1 MEFAMPCTGL
11 VVKFLWCVIAFYRSL
26 KRVKDEIIFASSRFL
41 INEKYILENYAECKA
56 VTRNGP

>member
-11 VVKFLWCVIAFYRSL
+11 VVKILWCVIAFHRSL
-26 KRVKDEIIFASSRFL
+26 KCVKAEIIFASSRFL

-56 VTRNGP
+56 VTQNGT